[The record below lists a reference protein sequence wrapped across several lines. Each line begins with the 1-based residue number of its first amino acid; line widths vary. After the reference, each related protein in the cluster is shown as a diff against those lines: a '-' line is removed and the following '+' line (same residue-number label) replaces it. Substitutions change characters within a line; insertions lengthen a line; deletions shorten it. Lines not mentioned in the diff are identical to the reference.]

1 MGWREGQG
9 VGPKVLRSAK
19 TGDEGILFQQSSQPH
34 PLLIDGVKVYGCS
47 LPDENVFMFGPHD
60 IAPWQYES
68 KVDDHGIGYQGMLEQ
83 GVLSTTGYSGSV
95 YGMSGQVS
103 INLMSY
109 YGSYIRQA
117 FGVGAL
123 EDEDE
128 DIYSQESITSYNR
141 TMTTDME
148 LSRAQDFGWTGHK
161 AGICC
166 CYGN

>member
-1 MGWREGQG
+1 M
-9 VGPKVLRSAK
+9 
-19 TGDEGILFQQSSQPH
+19 
-34 PLLIDGVKVYGCS
+34 
-47 LPDENVFMFGPHD
+47 
-60 IAPWQYES
+60 
-68 KVDDHGIGYQGMLEQ
+68 
-83 GVLSTTGYSGSV
+83 
-95 YGMSGQVS
+95 
-103 INLMSY
+103 
-109 YGSYIRQA
+109 
-117 FGVGAL
+117 GAL